1 MHLCNIILSTVVCE
15 DHFVDPDTV
24 YVFDN
29 KIGVFREGTRLA
41 MPKTRLHAGL
51 IVIEAWFRA
60 TEGVLDKGVSGQP
73 DCTHRLDYRSVK
85 IQDSRLQLVSGWDS
99 PLRGRQA
106 WRSGYY
112 VSFLVTDSM

>member
-1 MHLCNIILSTVVCE
+1 MVCE
-15 DHFVDPDTV
+15 IFLAEPDTAS
-24 YVFDN
+24 VFE
-29 KIGVFREGTRLA
+29 IYLGVFRDGTRLA
-41 MPKTRLHAGL
+41 MSKTICALDSSSLKRGSA
-51 IVIEAWFRA
+51 A

-73 DCTHRLDYRSVK
+73 DYIHRPDYRSVK
-85 IQDSRLQLVSGWDS
+85 IQDSRLWLVSGWDS